1 MNLRKDHYRSP
12 GLTEVP
18 GTKQTRRLGSAPA
31 GPEPPSVK
39 NEWRESQPRRVPVR
53 SPPGGGA
60 VGLKTSSPSL
70 DRGGGGARPGLATTY
85 FFCSPIPRFV
95 SVGLEKPKKP
105 RVQLLAVDHSARESM
120 KNAASCE
127 N

>member
-70 DRGGGGARPGLATTY
+70 DRGGGGARPGLATTH
-85 FFCSPIPRFV
+85 FFFPQFP
-95 SVGLEKPKKP
+95 GLC
-105 RVQLLAVDHSARESM
+105 RSAS
-120 KNAASCE
+120 KNQKNQEYNS
-127 N
+127 